1 MAPITTRSG
10 DENDPLAVDSVPSS
24 ESGAPPTRSGGKT
37 DALEVDFVPRTVVGG
52 GGL

>member
-10 DENDPLAVDSVPSS
+10 DENDPLTVDSVPSS
-24 ESGAPPTRSGGKT
+24 ESGGPPTRSGGKT
-37 DALEVDFVPRTVVGG
+37 DTLEFDFVPRTMDGG